1 MPHMDDA
8 FRRRRAGEARFGTV
22 RAWLGGSAM
31 VRLAPLSP
39 DQWRHLTPSDAITLH
54 EGQPVLGTATITEVA
69 PPRI

>member
-1 MPHMDDA
+1 
-8 FRRRRAGEARFGTV
+8 
-22 RAWLGGSAM
+22 M